1 MGALRTLALLL
12 AATLAIP
19 STAAADAERSADEPA
34 AQPEGWSDAP
44 WWEQPA
50 RWFVAGRNDLGVLY
64 VKPRI
69 HFGYGQPHHIW
80 GGIEVNPTVSFDA
93 AGGDGGLLFDHPWI
107 EIRGG
112 VRYEFSFEHVLLPPR
127 ESYVQDD
134 IELKT
139 GPRSEYWT
147 LDGEVELDLPF
158 GPGDMRIEAHGLRI
172 LGIEDMYVFDERIDA
187 VVAPPWALRVR
198 AGFAVT
204 VGEHLPTQVGPVGEG
219 IWLPGRDEV
228 VWRAGVITR
237 MTLSHRLE
245 VRGNFLLVV
254 DSPDRLGLTGGEFAE
269 LSLRWRWA
277 SGVKAFCA

>member
-1 MGALRTLALLL
+1 MRAARLLVALVALALVM
-12 AATLAIP
+12 P
-19 STAAADAERSADEPA
+19 SVAVADSERSTEETVAED
-34 AQPEGWSDAP
+34 WSDAP

-50 RWFVAGRNDLGVLY
+50 RWFVAGRNDLGILY

-69 HFGYGQPHHIW
+69 HLGYGQPHHIW
-80 GGIEVNPTVSFDA
+80 GGIELNPNVSFDA
-93 AGGDGGLLFDHPWI
+93 AGGYGGLRFDHPWI

-112 VRYEFSFEHVLLPPR
+112 VRYVFSFEHILLPPR

-134 IELKT
+134 IELST
-139 GPRSEYWT
+139 GPRSVYWT

-158 GPGDMRIEAHGLRI
+158 GPGDMRIEVHGLRL
-172 LGIEDMYVFDERIDA
+172 LGVGDKYVFDERIDA

-198 AGFAVT
+198 AGYAVT
-204 VGEHLPTQVGPVGEG
+204 VGERLPTQIGPVGEG

-228 VWRAGVITR
+228 VWRAGIITR

-245 VRGNFLLVV
+245 IRGNFLLVV

-277 SGVKAFCA
+277 TGARAF